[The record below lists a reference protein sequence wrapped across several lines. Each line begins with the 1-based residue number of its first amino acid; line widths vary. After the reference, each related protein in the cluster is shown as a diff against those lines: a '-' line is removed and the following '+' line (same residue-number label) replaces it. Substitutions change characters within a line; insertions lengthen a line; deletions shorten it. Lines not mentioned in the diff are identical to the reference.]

1 MAIDTVRKRA
11 SSVGMYWPGADL
23 DRVASL
29 EEYDGIEAG
38 TPITPSPVGIPELI
52 GPTMR
57 TPTHLLAIGRRGKN
71 LTAEHAAKQH
81 SIRRRGRG

>member
-38 TPITPSPVGIPELI
+38 TPVTPSPVGVPELI

-57 TPTHLLAIGRRGKN
+57 TPAHLLAIGHSGKT
-71 LTAEHAAKQH
+71 LAAGHTTKQH